1 MAIGALKALRSLKVD
16 VPKEVAII
24 GFDGIILTEMVEPE
38 ISTIEQPIYDIGIS
52 AVNHLINQIEGVDN
66 PGDFQYSLPFR
77 LIKRESTL
85 GFKQ

>member
-38 ISTIEQPIYDIGIS
+38 ISTIEQPIYDIGTS
-52 AVNHLINQIEGVDN
+52 AVNHLT
-66 PGDFQYSLPFR
+66 SFR
-77 LIKRESTL
+77 KKSPTSKRSES
-85 GFKQ
+85 GR